1 MVSFLLCH
9 HMLIIWEGQDCVF
22 VSCQI
27 DPCCLCRCY
36 VEQVCQFLKQDFYVR
51 FLFVLNNS
59 LSFFQFLFSFD
70 FHFFLPLSNFLFMFT
85 SFFLIWQ
92 SDFLFLVN
100 FYPFINS
107 LSFILIFKSI
117 SSLVLVELCVF
128 FVSTFLKL
136 CTFSLHLFYI
146 HIFLLDYS
154 LHFFLRLISL
164 LYLSTQFFQ
173 HSFSL
178 NWL

>member
-36 VEQVCQFLKQDFYVR
+36 VEQVCQFLKQNVYVR

-59 LSFFQFLFSFD
+59 LSFFQFFFSFD

-85 SFFLIWQ
+85 SFFLIRQ

-164 LYLSTQFFQ
+164 WYLSTQFFQ

>member
-36 VEQVCQFLKQDFYVR
+36 VEQVCQFLKQDVYVR

-59 LSFFQFLFSFD
+59 LSFFQFFFSFD

-128 FVSTFLKL
+128 CLNFFKALYILSPSLL
-136 CTFSLHLFYI
+136 YSHFSLGLLSPLFSSSHL
-146 HIFLLDYS
+146 S
-154 LHFFLRLISL
+154 LISL
-164 LYLSTQFFQ
+164 HSVLSTFFL
-173 HSFSL
+173 S
-178 NWL
+178 